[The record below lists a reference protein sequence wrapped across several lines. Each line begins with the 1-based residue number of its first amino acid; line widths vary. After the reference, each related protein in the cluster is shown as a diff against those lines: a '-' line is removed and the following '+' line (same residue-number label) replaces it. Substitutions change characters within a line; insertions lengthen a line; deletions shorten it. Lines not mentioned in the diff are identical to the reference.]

1 MRRDWRIGNESEE
14 ILSNHRA
21 NARQMT
27 VAGTA
32 KAALQAS
39 EPIVALLRLHR

>member
-1 MRRDWRIGNESEE
+1 MRTAWRSGNKSEE

-39 EPIVALLRLHR
+39 ERIVALLRLHR